1 MNTVLHPCVTNPAGA
16 TTVIAATATGRS
28 PIETPLTTAAAFA
41 AVQAR
46 TVRSTADPIMRVAR
60 DTATLLHMK
69 TTEATAAATA
79 MNLARQGPLSLPAKA
94 LPAITATKTA
104 DSIGPIFSVP
114 RKRTTDLTI

>member
-1 MNTVLHPCVTNPAGA
+1 
-16 TTVIAATATGRS
+16 
-28 PIETPLTTAAAFA
+28 
-41 AVQAR
+41 
-46 TVRSTADPIMRVAR
+46 MRVAR

-69 TTEATAAATA
+69 TTGATAAATA

-94 LPAITATKTA
+94 LPAIAATKTA

>member
-16 TTVIAATATGRS
+16 TTLIAATATGRS

-46 TVRSTADPIMRVAR
+46 TVQITADPIMRVAR

-69 TTEATAAATA
+69 TTEATAATA

-94 LPAITATKTA
+94 LPAMTATKTA